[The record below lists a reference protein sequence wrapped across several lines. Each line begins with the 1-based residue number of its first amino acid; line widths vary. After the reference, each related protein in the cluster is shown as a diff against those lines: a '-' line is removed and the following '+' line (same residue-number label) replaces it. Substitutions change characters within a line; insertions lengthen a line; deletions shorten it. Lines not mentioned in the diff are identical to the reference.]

1 MEKYQHYIN
10 GKWVDSATRGESIV
24 VANPATEENIGEITC
39 ALKEDV
45 DIAIEAAKKSYESR
59 VLVDM
64 LPMQRA
70 KLMRNI
76 ANELRKV
83 SKAGGKLL
91 CQENGKLLASAE
103 YEFEDAANYFDY
115 YSGLTDKIEGQTI
128 PVNSQVMDY
137 TIFEPYGV
145 SAHIAPWNYPIAMLA
160 RSLSCAFAAG
170 NSTVIKPAELTPLAT
185 VSYFAKAIDNAGVPP
200 GLINIICGYG
210 KDAGADL
217 TAHKDVSQ
225 ITFTGS
231 VKTGKTILHAA
242 AERAIPAVVEL
253 GGKSAAVVLPDAD
266 LDKVVN
272 SAKAAIFGHAGQ
284 ICSAMSR
291 VIVHKSVKNEL
302 VDKLIT
308 LATSLKVGPG
318 DEEGTYITPVISEE
332 QLQKIENYSRSG
344 QQAGANAVAGG
355 NRVDRKGY
363 FFEATVFDNVQP
375 DMTIAQEEVFGPF
388 LSVLEYS
395 DHEEAVHIAND
406 TEYGLVAGVF
416 TKDINQATKTASQ
429 LNGGQI
435 YVNSWFTG
443 SIATPF
449 GGYKQSGYSREK
461 GQQAIKSYLQLKNI
475 GIQL

>member
-145 SAHIAPWNYPIAMLA
+145 SAHIAP
-160 RSLSCAFAAG
+160 
-170 NSTVIKPAELTPLAT
+170 
-185 VSYFAKAIDNAGVPP
+185 
-200 GLINIICGYG
+200 
-210 KDAGADL
+210 
-217 TAHKDVSQ
+217 
-225 ITFTGS
+225 
-231 VKTGKTILHAA
+231 
-242 AERAIPAVVEL
+242 
-253 GGKSAAVVLPDAD
+253 
-266 LDKVVN
+266 
-272 SAKAAIFGHAGQ
+272 
-284 ICSAMSR
+284 
-291 VIVHKSVKNEL
+291 
-302 VDKLIT
+302 
-308 LATSLKVGPG
+308 
-318 DEEGTYITPVISEE
+318 
-332 QLQKIENYSRSG
+332 
-344 QQAGANAVAGG
+344 
-355 NRVDRKGY
+355 
-363 FFEATVFDNVQP
+363 
-375 DMTIAQEEVFGPF
+375 
-388 LSVLEYS
+388 
-395 DHEEAVHIAND
+395 
-406 TEYGLVAGVF
+406 
-416 TKDINQATKTASQ
+416 
-429 LNGGQI
+429 
-435 YVNSWFTG
+435 
-443 SIATPF
+443 
-449 GGYKQSGYSREK
+449 
-461 GQQAIKSYLQLKNI
+461 
-475 GIQL
+475 